1 MYFCPCHHDIM
12 FFMENKRNR
21 RIRKLAIYSVLMTF
35 TSVVLLIISLT
46 LVIKKDHAFFSDAK
60 ENRSLSSVSSDLS
73 ETDAEYS
80 RLITANQL
88 LTKQNKVLKE
98 TSTGALFK
106 AKLKEMAQEG
116 LSTTQILK
124 YFFPDE
130 LILTDEGSF
139 HFYDINYDLKLH
151 GHPDESFVLNDKGE
165 IEYIENDASAG
176 IKGIDISKYNGTID
190 WEKVAADGVK
200 FAYIRAGVRG
210 YSSGKIVMDETFKS
224 NVEGASAAGIQ
235 IGTYFFSQAVNE
247 EEAIEEANAVLEV
260 LDGINITC
268 PIAYDLEKVEHADSK
283 PRTNGLS
290 TEQFTKNTIAF
301 CNRISEAGYTPMIY
315 GNIKTYLMLLDMTQL
330 EDYQK
335 WFAGY
340 ISDDSIT
347 PYFPYEMRI
356 WQYTSKGTV
365 DGIDGKCD
373 MNIAFY

>member
-1 MYFCPCHHDIM
+1 M
-12 FFMENKRNR
+12 NNR
-21 RIRKLAIYSVLMTF
+21 RSGRVRNLALYSILMTI
-35 TSVVLLIISLT
+35 TSIVLLAISLT
-46 LVIKKDHAFFSDAK
+46 LVIHKNSADGLFAHKNKKLTT
-60 ENRSLSSVSSDLS
+60 LSADLA
-73 ETDAEYS
+73 ETDNESA
-80 RLITANQL
+80 RLLIQNQQL
-88 LTKQNKVLKE
+88 LKENKVLKE

-106 AKLKEMAQEG
+106 AKLKEMAQSG

-151 GHPDESFVLNDKGE
+151 GRADESFVKTESGE
-165 IEYIENDASAG
+165 IEYLENGESAG
-176 IKGIDISKYNGTID
+176 IKGIDISKYNGNID

-210 YSSGKIVMDETFKS
+210 YSSGSIVMDETFR
-224 NVEGASAAGIQ
+224 NNAEGASAAGLQ

-247 EEAIEEANAVLEV
+247 EEAVAEADALLES
-260 LDGINITC
+260 LDGLNITC
-268 PIAYDLEKVEHADSK
+268 PIAYDLEKVENTDSK
-283 PRTNGLS
+283 PRTKGLT
-290 TEQFTKNTIAF
+290 TEQYTKNTIAF
-301 CNRISEAGYTPMIY
+301 CERIKKAGYTPIIY
-315 GNIKTYLMLLDMTQL
+315 GNIKTFLMMLDMTQL

-356 WQYTSKGTV
+356 WQYTSNGSV
-365 DGIDGKCD
+365 DGIEGKCD